1 MKNRTTATV
10 TATIAA
16 VALALTGC
24 SSGSGGSVTDETPSG
39 TNAPSDAD
47 DEFVEEYLSEEGESS
62 DEDFEDYEDEGSE
75 TDPAIGDEI
84 SGVAPSDPADFG
96 QSVTFPSGVS
106 VTVSEPS
113 PYTYDDEM
121 DFGGE
126 GYPHHVKFT
135 IKVVN
140 NTGAPFDASLV
151 STTAQSSNVEGD
163 EIYGDTV
170 GEGLTTMLLDG
181 REGTFDVAY
190 GVQDPDDIV
199 LQVETWD
206 DNLAYALFETSE

>member
-1 MKNRTTATV
+1 MKNRTTASA
-10 TATIAA
+10 TALIAA
-16 VALALTGC
+16 AALALTGC
-24 SSGSGGSVTDETPSG
+24 SSGGGKVSDDAPSG
-39 TNAPSDAD
+39 SNAPSST
-47 DEFVEEYLSEEGESS
+47 SEEV
-62 DEDFEDYEDEGSE
+62 DEDLLAASEDGTEL
-75 TDPAIGDEI
+75 DPAIGDEI
-84 SGVAPSDPADFG
+84 DGVAPSDPADFG

-106 VTVSEPS
+106 ITVSEPS
-113 PYTYDDEM
+113 PYTYDEEM

-151 STTAQSSNVEGD
+151 STTVQSSNVEGD

-206 DNLAYALFETSE
+206 DDLAYALFETSE